1 MTHAL
6 VVAKLDRL
14 ARNVHFLSGLMES
27 GVEFHACDTPGANRF
42 TIHVLAA
49 VAENEAQAISARTK
63 AALAA
68 AKARGTVL
76 GGDRGNLTDALR
88 RRARK
93 NSAKARQHQAVK
105 HASDLMPIIEQL
117 RGEGATSLRQIAA
130 TLTEHGIP
138 APRGGEW
145 QSRAGAA
152 RACSRWETR
161 VAIRRKLIT
170 SKPAERSAGVFV
182 HW

>member
-1 MTHAL
+1 MALALALCRLHKATL

-14 ARNVHFLSGLMES
+14 ARNVHFLSGLIES
-27 GVEFHACDTPGANRF
+27 GVEFVACDPPSANRL

-49 VAENEAQAISARTK
+49 VAETEAHAISARTK

-68 AKARGTVL
+68 AKARGRVL

-93 NSAKARQHQAVK
+93 NSAKARQQQAVK
-105 HASDLMPIIEQL
+105 RAHDLMPIIDQL
-117 RGEGATSLRQIAA
+117 RAEGATSLRQIADA
-130 TLTEHGIP
+130 LTAHGIP

-145 QSRAGAA
+145 QAVQVQRVLNCAG
-152 RACSRWETR
+152 TR
-161 VAIRRKLIT
+161 
-170 SKPAERSAGVFV
+170 P
-182 HW
+182 